1 MRSAGRAPRT
11 SSWARGSGRSTG
23 TLVLALCT
31 ALALAALAAC
41 KKDPQGSNDD
51 GGVSSGKSAAP
62 PPVLILEDSG
72 VKGARRPVSTSW
84 GIAGH
89 NLDAEI
95 KDRVKRAYT
104 DPEQVAYLA
113 SLYVTRGQTLASVED
128 YEKAEVVAAD
138 LVKASPKSGLAHAI
152 HAVTLGA
159 LHLFDAE
166 AKELDEAA
174 RLGAP
179 AERVS
184 GARIA
189 LFEATGKYDEAQKL
203 MLPIDDHS
211 KAVAMVTAA
220 VLASHMQKTDEAE
233 RLFEKARTSFVD
245 VSPFPIAWM
254 DFQRGTL
261 LEAAGKEKEARTYYL
276 EALEA
281 IPVYAHAAVHASITD
296 PPDRAITRLEAV
308 KAVSSDPDVLA
319 ALADAHKRAKHEAE
333 AKKANDVARAR
344 YEELLVK
351 HPEAYRDHAAR
362 FYLAAGN
369 DSKKALDLADKNAKL
384 RPTEEAIDLW
394 MAAATA
400 ANDKPQICA
409 SANAM
414 KQLRYA
420 SETRKRLA
428 AASSNGCPETSD
440 AGASNA
446 GASDAGAK

>member
-1 MRSAGRAPRT
+1 M
-11 SSWARGSGRSTG
+11 
-23 TLVLALCT
+23 
-31 ALALAALAAC
+31 AC
-41 KKDPQGSNDD
+41 SKKDPQGSDD

-62 PPVLILEDSG
+62 PPVAISEDSG

-104 DPEQVAYLA
+104 DPDQVSYLVN
-113 SLYVTRGQTLASVED
+113 LYVTRGQTLASVED
-128 YEKAEVVAAD
+128 YEKAEVAAAD
-138 LVKASPKSGLAHAI
+138 LVKSAPKSGVAHLT
-152 HAVTLGA
+152 HALTLGA
-159 LHLFDAE
+159 LHHFDTE
-166 AKELDEAA
+166 AGELDEAA
-174 RLGAP
+174 RLGGP
-179 AERVS
+179 ADRIASARV
-184 GARIA
+184 A
-189 LFEATGKYDEAQKL
+189 LFEATGQYDEALKL
-203 MLPIDDHS
+203 MPPVDDHS
-211 KAVAMVTAA
+211 RATAMVTAA
-220 VLASHMQKTDEAE
+220 VLATHMQKTDEAE
-233 RLFEKARTSFVD
+233 RLFEKARTAFVD
-245 VSPFPIAWM
+245 VTPFPIAWM
-254 DFQRGTL
+254 DFQRGAL

-296 PPDRAITRLEAV
+296 APDRAIARLESV

-319 ALADAHKRAKHEAE
+319 ALADAHKRAKHDAE
-333 AKKANDVARAR
+333 AKRATEAARAR

-369 DSKKALDLADKNAKL
+369 DSKKALELADKNAKL

-420 SETRKRLA
+420 SEPRKRLA
-428 AASSNGCPETSD
+428 VAASSGCPEPPATT
-440 AGASNA
+440 
-446 GASDAGAK
+446 DAGAK

>member
-1 MRSAGRAPRT
+1 MHSAGRARL
-11 SSWARGSGRSTG
+11 SGLGCSTA

-31 ALALAALAAC
+31 ALVGTAC
-41 KKDPQGSNDD
+41 KKDPQGSDE
-51 GGVSSGKSAAP
+51 GGVSSGKPAAP
-62 PPVLILEDSG
+62 PPVVVLEDSG

-84 GIAGH
+84 AIAGH

-104 DPEQVAYLA
+104 EPDQASYLVA
-113 SLYVTRGQTLASVED
+113 LYVTRGQTLANVED
-128 YEKAEVVAAD
+128 YEKAEIVAAD
-138 LVKASPKSGLAHAI
+138 LVKSSPKNGIAHLAHAL
-152 HAVTLGA
+152 TLGA
-159 LHLFDAE
+159 LHKFDADDL
-166 AKELDEAA
+166 ELDEAA

-179 AERVS
+179 AERVAS
-184 GARIA
+184 ARVA
-189 LFEATGKYDEAQKL
+189 LYEATGKYDEALKL
-203 MLPIDDHS
+203 MPPVTDHS
-211 KAVAMVTAA
+211 KAPAIVTAA
-220 VLASHMQKTDEAE
+220 VLATHMQKTDEAE
-233 RLFEKARTSFVD
+233 ALFEKARTAFVD
-245 VSPFPIAWM
+245 VTPFPIAWM
-254 DFQRGTL
+254 DFQRGAL
-261 LEAAGKEKEARTYYL
+261 LEAAGKEKEARGYYL

-281 IPVYAHAAVHASITD
+281 IPVYAHAAVHAAITD
-296 PPDRAITRLEAV
+296 APDRAITRLESV

-319 ALADAHKRAKHEAE
+319 ALADAHKRAKHDAE
-333 AKKANDVARAR
+333 AKKAVEAARVR

-400 ANDKPQICA
+400 ANDKPAICA

-420 SETRKRLA
+420 SEPRKRLA
-428 AASSNGCPETSD
+428 AAASNGCPDSPPPSPAAMPAT
-440 AGASNA
+440 
-446 GASDAGAK
+446 DAGAK